1 MDTCQVVHSSEFYFY
16 FSISREEYL
25 YSLYLYFITIICNL
39 QCLKTICRKSIVKI
53 RAPVKWTFVKT
64 NVFNSTFD
72 ASPFSWQFSRL
83 NLVDAVAISS

>member
-1 MDTCQVVHSSEFYFY
+1 M
-16 FSISREEYL
+16 
-25 YSLYLYFITIICNL
+25 ICNL
-39 QCLKTICRKSIVKI
+39 QCLKTICKSIVKT
-53 RAPVKWTFVKT
+53 RDPVKWTFVKT